1 MRVHPRAASE
11 PRRAGT
17 LSEDPASWSLLQI
30 AELLR
35 TGDDLLL
42 PRLAALH
49 AVTPELGDG
58 EEVTIAADEAA
69 ELRAL
74 AEALAEVA
82 GRLQTLIDDVPDG
95 EVGVVY
101 EEVAA
106 GAAEDLGH
114 GIIDPAR
121 ALLAARVLD
130 AGAGWRALARALR
143 QADTHAAWGRTTI
156 GGLLARFRGVDERML
171 RRVLAVAE
179 VEPEAAFATCDA
191 STTARLAAALE
202 EHAPVRGR

>member
-1 MRVHPRAASE
+1 MSDDA
-11 PRRAGT
+11 T
-17 LSEDPASWSLLQI
+17 SWSLLQI

-49 AVTPELGDG
+49 AVTPELADGD
-58 EEVTIAADEAA
+58 ELTIAAEEAT
-69 ELRAL
+69 ELRTL

-82 GRLQTLIDDVPDG
+82 GSLQTLVEDMPDG
-95 EVGVVY
+95 ELGVAY
-101 EEVAA
+101 GEVAA
-106 GAAEDLGH
+106 GAAEDLGR

-130 AGAGWRALARALR
+130 AATGWRALALALR
-143 QADTHAAWGRTTI
+143 HADTHAAWEQTTV
-156 GGLLARFRGVDERML
+156 GGLLGRFRGVDERML

-179 VEPEAAFATCDA
+179 VDAEAAFATCDEC
-191 STTARLAAALE
+191 TTARLAAALE
-202 EHAPVRGR
+202 EHAPVEDR

>member
-1 MRVHPRAASE
+1 MRVCRADFGSSRIGPVSDE
-11 PRRAGT
+11 
-17 LSEDPASWSLLQI
+17 PASWLLLQI

-49 AVTPELGDG
+49 AVTPELGEDDA
-58 EEVTIAADEAA
+58 VVIAAHEAVA
-69 ELRAL
+69 LRAL
-74 AEALAEVA
+74 AESLAELA
-82 GRLQTLIDDVPDG
+82 GRLQTLVEGVPGG
-95 EVGVVY
+95 EVEVVY
-101 EEVAA
+101 DEVTA

-114 GIIDPAR
+114 GIIDPER

-130 AGAGWRALARALR
+130 VGIGWRALAHALR
-143 QADTHAAWGRTTI
+143 NADTHAAWDCTTV

-179 VEPEAAFATCDA
+179 VDAHAAFATCDEY
-191 STTARLAAALE
+191 TTARLASALE
-202 EHAPVRGR
+202 EHAPVEDR